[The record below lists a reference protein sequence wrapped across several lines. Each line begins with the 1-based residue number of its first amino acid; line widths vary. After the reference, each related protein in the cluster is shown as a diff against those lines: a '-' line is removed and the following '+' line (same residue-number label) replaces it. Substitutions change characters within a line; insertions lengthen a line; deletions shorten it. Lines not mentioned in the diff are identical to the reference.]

1 MDKITIH
8 PTAIVSSQARI
19 NDGVSIGPYAIIES
33 DVEIGSN
40 TEIRSNVYLVNGT
53 KIGNNCKIHS
63 FAVIGTE
70 PQDLKFKGEK
80 TEVII
85 GDNNVIRE
93 FVTINRGTNSTGKTI
108 LGNNCLIM
116 TYTHIAHDCHLGNN
130 IIIANA
136 TQLAG
141 HVEIEDF
148 VTIGGVVKIHQFSK
162 IGCYSMIGA
171 DVKIVKDVPPYVLIG
186 REPAQIKGVNK
197 IGLKRNCIPQETI
210 KIIEE
215 FYDILLYSG
224 LNNRDG
230 IAKYRERSDIQT
242 EIQHCI
248 NFIENSS
255 RGIYR

>member
-1 MDKITIH
+1 MNNVMIH
-8 PTAIVSSQARI
+8 PTAIVSEQAI
-19 NDGVSIGPYAIIES
+19 IADGVKIGPYAIIED
-33 DVEIGSN
+33 DVVIGKN
-40 TEIRSNVYLVNGT
+40 TEIRSGVYLANGT
-53 KIGNNCKIHS
+53 RIGENCRIHS

-80 TEVII
+80 TEVFI

-93 FVTINRGTNSTGKTI
+93 FVTINRGTQSTGKTVV
-108 LGNNCLIM
+108 GNNCLIM
-116 TYTHIAHDCHLGNN
+116 TYTHIAHDCKLGNN
-130 IIIANA
+130 IIIANT

-141 HVEIEDF
+141 HVEIEDY

-171 DVKIVKDVPPYVLIG
+171 DAKIVKDVPPYVLIG
-186 REPAQIKGVNK
+186 REPPQVEGINK
-197 IGLKRNCIPQETI
+197 IGLRRNGLSDEKI

-215 FYDILLYSG
+215 FYHILLYSG
-224 LNNRDG
+224 YNNRDG
-230 IAKYRERSDIQT
+230 IAKYKERGEIPP

-248 NFIENSS
+248 DFIESSS